1 MYKKGDLIH
10 YKEEDWY
17 ESLLKVITDERNDQ
31 CTIRT
36 FACDSDEHTNMG
48 EERIYKTI
56 IGQWTKV
63 RVQDLALYTH
73 WPVHTKEFWDLLN
86 ET

>member
-36 FACDSDEHTNMG
+36 FACDSDEHTKHGGRKDIQNYN
-48 EERIYKTI
+48 RSVDQ
-56 IGQWTKV
+56 GQGTG
-63 RVQDLALYTH
+63 LG
-73 WPVHTKEFWDLLN
+73 PVHALARTHERVLGPVK
-86 ET
+86 